1 VSDCMDE
8 EEVSLSPS
16 PPADRKKKSAVTG
29 AAENEHDKPV
39 GTQDTTSLDKKGE
52 DAKAENAKSDN
63 DPNKITVGPDSKE
76 TVSKKDH
83 AEETKE
89 SGDHVK
95 DSNHDRQ
102 EQTALEKATERK
114 ADDKD
119 GGARSRSLSPV
130 SDEEVEVLARP
141 GSAEKRRLF
150 RQERQKRVDAF
161 HADLTIMMAALEKQ
175 RSVWI
180 DDPDGHCD
188 YEREWKKFWAA
199 KTAELRGRGVDPAT
213 FDLTPEWTLVWKE
226 YFEADVARRIKKE
239 REVLM
244 RKHKLLPR
252 DLVDSSKQLASPN
265 HSIISSSSSL
275 SNAEDSNRI
284 GRSVSRQPDTEKRCG
299 SPWEEEGEGA
309 RGPPSAGPSK
319 KVRYHTFFFADAAY
333 YWCSMKQI
341 CRLDKCLTGYKLQ
354 WARKVYAAAAEK

>member
-1 VSDCMDE
+1 MSDCMAE

-16 PPADRKKKSAVTG
+16 PPADRKKKSALTG

-39 GTQDTTSLDKKGE
+39 DTTRLDKKGE
-52 DAKAENAKSDN
+52 DAKSENAKSES
-63 DPNKITVGPDSKE
+63 DPNKITVGPDTKE
-76 TVSKKDH
+76 TKETISKKDH
-83 AEETKE
+83 AEETKD
-89 SGDHVK
+89 SDDHVK
-95 DSNHDRQ
+95 DSNHDQ
-102 EQTALEKATERK
+102 QKQTVPEKTTERK
-114 ADDKD
+114 TDDKD
-119 GGARSRSLSPV
+119 GATRSRSLSPV

-161 HADLTIMMAALEKQ
+161 HADLSIMMAALEKQ

-213 FDLTPEWTLVWKE
+213 FDMTPEWTLVWKE

-252 DLVDSSKQLASPN
+252 DLVDSSSKQLASPN

-275 SNAEDSNRI
+275 SNAEDSNRN
-284 GRSVSRQPDTEKRCG
+284 GRSVSRQPDIEKRCG

-309 RGPPSAGPSK
+309 RGPPSAGTSK
-319 KVRYHTFFFADAAY
+319 KVRYHTFCFEDAAY
-333 YWCSMKQI
+333 YWCSMQQI
-341 CRLDKCLTGYKLQ
+341 CRLEKCITGYQ
-354 WARKVYAAAAEK
+354 QVVAG

>member
-1 VSDCMDE
+1 MSDCMDD

-16 PPADRKKKSAVTG
+16 PPADRKKKSALPG
-29 AAENEHDKPV
+29 APENE
-39 GTQDTTSLDKKGE
+39 GSQDTTSLDKKGE
-52 DAKAENAKSDN
+52 DAKSEKAKSES
-63 DPNKITVGPDSKE
+63 DPDKITSGRESKE
-76 TVSKKDH
+76 TISKKDH
-83 AEETKE
+83 AVEIKD

-95 DSNHDRQ
+95 DSDHDHVQ
-102 EQTALEKATERK
+102 EKTTGNAAERK
-114 ADDKD
+114 TDDKD

-161 HADLTIMMAALEKQ
+161 HSDLTIMMAALEKQ

-213 FDLTPEWTLVWKE
+213 FDMTPEWTLVWKE

-252 DLVDSSKQLASPN
+252 DLVDSSKKQLASPN

-275 SNAEDSNRI
+275 SNAEDSNRVA
-284 GRSVSRQPDTEKRCG
+284 RSVSLQPDTEKRCG

-309 RGPPSAGPSK
+309 RGPPSAGTSK
-319 KVRYHTFFFADAAY
+319 KVPTFPTFRFADAAY
-333 YWCSMKQI
+333 RGCPMQQI
-341 CRLDKCLTGYKLQ
+341 LRLDK
-354 WARKVYAAAAEK
+354 A